1 MHPPMSQT
9 TAADDDAHAFDAH
22 ARFEPLAPAARRA
35 MRLSAVLGALAL
47 AVAIA
52 VPSSLALVF
61 RGQMQAGTWLALLA
75 GLALVLATASWL
87 LAGARWRRTHWR
99 LDQDGLTIRRGLVW
113 RSETLVPRSR
123 VQHVDLGHGP
133 LDRHFGLAG
142 LKIHTAGTRLAAVT
156 LDGLERARAEA
167 LRDALVVQDEA
178 EEGVSAG
185 ADAAPDQEP
194 VRGD

>member
-1 MHPPMSQT
+1 MHAPMT
-9 TAADDDAHAFDAH
+9 PIPGDAAHAFDPQ

-35 MRLSAVLGALAL
+35 MRLTAVVGALAL

-52 VPSSLALVF
+52 VPSSLLLVF
-61 RGQMQAGTWLALLA
+61 RGEMQAGTWLGLLA
-75 GLALVLATASWL
+75 GLALVLAAVAWL

-99 LDQDGLTIRRGLVW
+99 LDPDGLTIRRGLVW

-156 LDGLERARAEA
+156 LEGLEHARAEA
-167 LRDALVVQDEA
+167 LRDALVVQDEDD
-178 EEGVSAG
+178 AG
-185 ADAAPDQEP
+185 ASRADDAAPDPEP